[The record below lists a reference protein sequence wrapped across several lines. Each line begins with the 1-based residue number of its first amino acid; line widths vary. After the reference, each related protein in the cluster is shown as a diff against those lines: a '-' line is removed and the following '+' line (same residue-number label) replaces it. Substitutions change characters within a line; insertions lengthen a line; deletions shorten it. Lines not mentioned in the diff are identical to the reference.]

1 MVESIMTMVVIFF
14 ALLFTVYLVRSVRI
28 IRPYQVGVVE
38 RLGKYH
44 TILRP
49 GLRFI
54 IPFLD
59 KIRLVDLR
67 ERVVDVP
74 PQEVITKDN
83 VVVTV
88 DGIIYFQVIDAP
100 KMLYNVADF
109 VYAVVNLAQT
119 SLRNIIGELDLDQT
133 LTSREIINERL
144 RTILDEATD
153 KWGVKVTRVE
163 LKRIDPPR
171 DVMDAMHRQ
180 MKAERERR
188 ATILE
193 ADGIKQSQIL
203 KAEGEKQ
210 AAILSAE
217 GERQARILKAQGE
230 AESIRLIAEAEKFK
244 RTTVAEGEMQA
255 IINIFRGIHEGEP
268 TPDLIAIRYLE
279 ALQKIADGQATKL
292 FLPME
297 MSGILSALGSIAEL
311 FRDKNGTQ
319 PIASSESSG

>member
-1 MVESIMTMVVIFF
+1 MFESILTLLMIFAVIVFV
-14 ALLFTVYLVRSVRI
+14 AYLFRSVRI

-38 RLGKYH
+38 RLGKFH
-44 TILRP
+44 SVLRP

-59 KIRLVDLR
+59 RIRLVDLR

-144 RTILDEATD
+144 RTVLDEATD

-193 ADGIKQSQIL
+193 ADGVKQSQIL

-217 GERQARILKAQGE
+217 GERQARILRAQGE
-230 AESIRLIAEAEKFK
+230 SESIRLIAEAEKFR

-255 IINIFRGIHEGEP
+255 IMNIFRGIHEGNP

-292 FLPME
+292 FLPLE
-297 MSGILSALGSIAEL
+297 MSGILSALGGIAEI
-311 FRDKNGTQ
+311 FGDRKGPQ
-319 PIASSESSG
+319 SGSEARSQ